1 MTDQL
6 GAALKEIF
14 AEADAEGYVHVR
26 ELAGDEDGD
35 DGNGNGDREVGLGA
49 DTPVVLA
56 SVFKIAVALEYA
68 RQAAA
73 GKLDPAERHTVTS
86 AHRGGGRSG
95 AGSDGCRDDVELSL
109 HDAAFLM
116 MSLSDNAAT
125 DLLLERVG
133 AQNVRDT
140 IAGLGFSNFRLG
152 DSCREG
158 AAEVRREL
166 GIGPDVGTD
175 PDGDPATR
183 GVAVSE
189 DRIRALAYLDPAHG
203 RASTP
208 REITALLATIWRDRA
223 GPAEA
228 CAGVRDLMGRQF
240 QSGRLESGFPESVRV
255 AAKSGTHWGIRN
267 EAGVVEY
274 PEGGRY
280 AVAVFL
286 RTRSQAERLPAADA
300 AIGRAARTAV
310 DHLRQG
316 R

>member
-6 GAALKEIF
+6 GTALKEIF

-26 ELAGDEDGD
+26 ELDGD
-35 DGNGNGDREVGLGA
+35 GNGDREVGLGA

-68 RQAAA
+68 RQGAA
-73 GKLDPAERHTVTS
+73 GRLDPTERHTVTS
-86 AHRGGGRSG
+86 AHRSGGRSG

-109 HDAAFLM
+109 RDAAFLM

-158 AAEVRREL
+158 AAEVQRDLGADPVTRRAL
-166 GIGPDVGTD
+166 
-175 PDGDPATR
+175 
-183 GVAVSE
+183 VSA
-189 DRIRALAYLDPAHG
+189 DRIRSLAYLNPAHG

-208 REITALLATIWRDRA
+208 REITAFGGKTA
-223 GPAEA
+223 GSTRRHIA
-228 CAGVRDLMGRQF
+228 RLGR
-240 QSGRLESGFPESVRV
+240 
-255 AAKSGTHWGIRN
+255 
-267 EAGVVEY
+267 
-274 PEGGRY
+274 
-280 AVAVFL
+280 
-286 RTRSQAERLPAADA
+286 
-300 AIGRAARTAV
+300 
-310 DHLRQG
+310 
-316 R
+316 

>member
-6 GAALKEIF
+6 GTALKEIF

-26 ELAGDEDGD
+26 ELDGD
-35 DGNGNGDREVGLGA
+35 GNRNREVDLGA

-68 RQAAA
+68 RQGAA
-73 GKLDPAERHTVTS
+73 GRLDPTERHTVTS
-86 AHRGGGRSG
+86 AHRSGGRSG

-109 HDAAFLM
+109 RDAAFLM

-158 AAEVRREL
+158 AAEVQRDLGADPVTRRAL
-166 GIGPDVGTD
+166 
-175 PDGDPATR
+175 
-183 GVAVSE
+183 VSA
-189 DRIRALAYLDPAHG
+189 DRIRSLAYLNPAHG

-208 REITALLATIWRDRA
+208 REITALLAAIWRDQA

-228 CAGVRDLMGRQF
+228 CAEVRCLMGRQF
-240 QSGRLESGFPESVRV
+240 QSGRLESGFPEYVRV
-255 AAKSGTHWGIRN
+255 SAKSGTHWTIRN
-267 EAGVVEY
+267 EAGVIEY
-274 PEGGRY
+274 PEGGHY

-286 RTRSQAERLPAADA
+286 RTRSLHQRLPAADA